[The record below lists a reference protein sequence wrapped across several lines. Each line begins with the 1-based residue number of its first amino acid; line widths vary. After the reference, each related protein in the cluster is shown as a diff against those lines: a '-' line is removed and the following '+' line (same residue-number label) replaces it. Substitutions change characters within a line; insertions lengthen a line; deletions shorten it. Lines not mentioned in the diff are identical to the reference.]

1 MPHIT
6 KPLFFVQKFYCDNN
20 VYFEFHEF
28 VFYVKD
34 PITKEVLLSSQ
45 SNDGLYILSK
55 SSTISIPQAY
65 CSSYI
70 SASANLWHRWLSHT
84 TSCIFNLLF
93 SKNKIVRTSRC
104 FLAQCQAC
112 LLGKSSRLPLRP
124 TSHKTT
130 APLDLIFSDIWGPAP
145 LFSSDGFRYFIIFI
159 DVHTKHIWY
168 YLLIVKSD
176 VFSIFHRFQTLVKV
190 SFYVKLNM
198 FKLIGV
204 VNIVS

>member
-1 MPHIT
+1 
-6 KPLFFVQKFYCDNN
+6 
-20 VYFEFHEF
+20 
-28 VFYVKD
+28 
-34 PITKEVLLSSQ
+34 
-45 SNDGLYILSK
+45 
-55 SSTISIPQAY
+55 
-65 CSSYI
+65 
-70 SASANLWHRWLSHT
+70 
-84 TSCIFNLLF
+84 LLF